1 MFKRAGLVE
10 NPVVGYIDMTNEEAH
25 ASKVEVSKE
34 EAVTRVLIRRP
45 EQLNAL
51 DVDVLERL
59 TQAVAEATRDGTR
72 VMVVSGAGEKAF
84 VAGADIK
91 FMENL
96 APRQALTYSRQG
108 HTLVLALQ
116 RAPFI
121 SIARV
126 QGYALGGGCELAM
139 ACDLIIASE
148 KAVFGQP
155 EVGLG
160 LIPGFGGTQMLAA
173 RVGMSVAMDLAVTG
187 RKISG
192 RDAAAL
198 GLVSRVT
205 AHEQL
210 DEEVENT
217 IKGVLEGNPEAIQET
232 KRLVKQSLHTPF
244 EYGLSSEAT
253 SFANR
258 FDRKST

>member
-1 MFKRAGLVE
+1 
-10 NPVVGYIDMTNEEAH
+10 MTNEGGRAN
-25 ASKVEVSKE
+25 KIEVSKE
-34 EAVTRVLIRRP
+34 EEVTRVVIQRP

-51 DVDVLERL
+51 DVDVLVRL
-59 TQAVAEATRDGTR
+59 TEVVTEASRDGTR

-91 FMENL
+91 YMENL
-96 APRQALTYSRQG
+96 APRQALAYSRQG
-108 HTLVLALQ
+108 HSLVLALQ
-116 RAPFI
+116 RAPFV

-139 ACDLIIASE
+139 ACDLIVASE

-173 RVGMSVAMDLAVTG
+173 RVGLSVAMDLAVTG
-187 RKISG
+187 RRISG

-205 AHEQL
+205 DHERL
-210 DEEVENT
+210 DEEVENA
-217 IKGVLEGNPEAIQET
+217 IKGVLGGNPQAIQET

-244 EYGLSSEAT
+244 EYGLSCEAA

-258 FDRKST
+258 FDRNST

>member
-1 MFKRAGLVE
+1 
-10 NPVVGYIDMTNEEAH
+10 MTNEVYRRN
-25 ASKVEVSKE
+25 KVEVSKE
-34 EAVTRVLIRRP
+34 EAVTRVTIRRP
-45 EQLNAL
+45 ERLNAL

-59 TQAVAEATRDGTR
+59 TEAVIEATRDGTR
-72 VMVVSGAGEKAF
+72 VMIVSGAGEKAF

-91 FMENL
+91 CMADFT
-96 APRQALTYSRQG
+96 PRQALAFSRRA
-108 HTLVLALQ
+108 HTLVLALE

-139 ACDLIIASE
+139 ACDLIVASE

-160 LIPGFGGTQMLAA
+160 LIPGSGGTQMLAA
-173 RVGMSVAMDLAVTG
+173 KVGLSVAMDLAVTG
-187 RKISG
+187 RRLCG

-205 AHEQL
+205 AHERL
-210 DEEVENT
+210 DEEVETT
-217 IKGVLEGNPEAIQET
+217 IKGVLQGDPEAIQET
-232 KRLVKQSLHTPF
+232 KRLLKQSLHVPF
-244 EYGLSSEAT
+244 EYGLSSEAA
-253 SFANR
+253 SFANCFER
-258 FDRKST
+258 LSTEEVQTTSALRRRR